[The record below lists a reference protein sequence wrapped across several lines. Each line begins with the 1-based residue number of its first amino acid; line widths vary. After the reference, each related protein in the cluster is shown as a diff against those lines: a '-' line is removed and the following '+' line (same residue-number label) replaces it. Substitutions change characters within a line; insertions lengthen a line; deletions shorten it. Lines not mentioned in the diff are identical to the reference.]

1 MGKNIKRHFK
11 DEQVMINKINLQIRS
26 ISGANDNYNEVI
38 V

>member
-11 DEQVMINKINLQIRS
+11 DEPLMINKVNIQIQS
-26 ISGANDNYNEVI
+26 TSGANDNYNEVI